1 MTNTERMP
9 GFRSLHAMT
18 LTAVAAMMTGV
29 SALILMAP
37 LAALAADT
45 PKEVTFT
52 KDVVPIF
59 QRTCQTCHHA
69 GTAAPMSLITY
80 QDVRP
85 WARSIKARV
94 TAREMPPWHLDKT
107 VGIREFKNDISL
119 SDAEINTIVRW
130 VDSGTP
136 QGDPKDMPPPLT
148 FAKETDW
155 FIGKPD
161 LIVTFDH
168 EMTMYANGP
177 DWWINKYA
185 DTGLT
190 EDRWV
195 KAMQIKPGNPK
206 IVHHAVTSVI
216 PPAGTD
222 LTDSGFVGGE
232 FEEYAVG
239 KYGDIYPENTGR
251 LLPAGSRIAFDMH
264 YFAIGE
270 EAKDR
275 TSLGIVFYPKGYVP
289 KYKITMMSFR
299 NLPND
304 DLEIPPNSV
313 VRHDGYFRLPKAAR
327 IVTFQPHMHM
337 RGKGMT
343 LEAINLDNTV
353 TTISSVDHF
362 DFNWHISYVYR
373 DDVAPLLPAGTVLH
387 AIGIHDNTTAN
398 KRNPDS
404 TMWAGYGERSVDD
417 MLQLRLGMVYL
428 DDPEYQAQVA
438 ERKTKVPQVLTGGQ
452 QQQQ

>member
-1 MTNTERMP
+1 MMRTEKTPRRFRWLRATMLT
-9 GFRSLHAMT
+9 GFTTAAA
-18 LTAVAAMMTGV
+18 AVATLMT
-29 SALILMAP
+29 P
-37 LAALAADT
+37 LAAPVPDAPT
-45 PKEVTFT
+45 SVTFT
-52 KDVVPIF
+52 RDVAPIF
-59 QRTCQTCHHA
+59 QKSCQTCHHP
-69 GTAAPMSLITY
+69 GTAAPMSLLTF

-85 WARSIKARV
+85 WAKSIKARV
-94 TAREMPPWHLDKT
+94 MAREMPPWHLDKS

-119 SDAEINTIVRW
+119 SDADINTIVRW
-130 VDSGTP
+130 VDGGTP
-136 QGDPKDMPPPLT
+136 QGDPKEMPPPLT
-148 FAKETDW
+148 FRAETDW

-161 LIVTFDH
+161 LTVTFDK

-195 KAMQIKPGNPK
+195 KAMQIKPSNAK

-216 PPAGTD
+216 PPKATD

-239 KYGDIYPENTGR
+239 KYGTTFPENTGR
-251 LLPAGSRIAFDMH
+251 LLPAGSRIQFDMH

-275 TSLGIVFYPKGYVP
+275 TTLGIVFYPKGYVP
-289 KYKITMMSFR
+289 KYKITMVSFR

-304 DLEIPPNSV
+304 DLEIPPNSI
-313 VRHDGYFRLPKAAR
+313 VRHDGYFRLPRPAR
-327 IVTFQPHMHM
+327 IVSFQPHMHM

-343 LEAINLDNTV
+343 LEAINLDNSV
-353 TTISSVDHF
+353 TTISSTDHF
-362 DFNWHISYVYR
+362 DFNWHIAYVYK

-387 AIGIHDNTTAN
+387 AIGVHDNTAAN
-398 KRNPDS
+398 RRNPDPL
-404 TMWAGYGERSVDD
+404 MWAGYGERSVDD
-417 MLQLRLGMVYL
+417 MLQLRLAVVYL
-428 DDPEYQAQVA
+428 DDAEYQAQVA
-438 ERKTKVPQVLTGGQ
+438 ERKTKVTQVLTGGNQ
-452 QQQQ
+452 R

>member
-1 MTNTERMP
+1 MMRTEKTPRR
-9 GFRSLHAMT
+9 FRWLYVTT
-18 LTAVAAMMTGV
+18 LTGLTTTAAAVATLMT
-29 SALILMAP
+29 P
-37 LAALAADT
+37 LAAPAAPDAPT
-45 PKEVTFT
+45 SLTFT
-52 KDVVPIF
+52 RDVAPIF
-59 QRTCQTCHHA
+59 QKACQTCHHP
-69 GTAAPMSLITY
+69 GTAAPMSLLTF

-94 TAREMPPWHLDKT
+94 TAREMPPWHLDKS

-119 SDAEINTIVRW
+119 SDADINTIVRW
-130 VDSGTP
+130 VDGGTP

-148 FAKETDW
+148 FRPETDW

-161 LIVTFDH
+161 LTITFDK

-195 KAMQIKPGNPK
+195 KAMQIKPSNAR

-239 KYGDIYPENTGR
+239 KYGTTFPENTGR
-251 LLPAGSRIAFDMH
+251 LLPAGSRIQFDMH

-275 TSLGIVFYPKGYVP
+275 TTLGIVFYPKGYVP
-289 KYKITMMSFR
+289 KYKITMVSFR

-304 DLEIPPNSV
+304 DLEIPPNSI
-313 VRHDGYFRLPKAAR
+313 VRHDGYFRLPRPAR
-327 IVTFQPHMHM
+327 IVSFQPHMHM

-343 LEAINLDNTV
+343 LEAINLDNSV
-353 TTISSVDHF
+353 TTISSTDHF
-362 DFNWHISYVYR
+362 DFNWHIAYVYR

-387 AIGIHDNTTAN
+387 AIGVHDNTAAN
-398 KRNPDS
+398 RRNPDPL
-404 TMWAGYGERSVDD
+404 MWAGYGERSVDD
-417 MLQLRLGMVYL
+417 MLQLRLAVVYL
-428 DDPEYQAQVA
+428 DDAEYQAQVA
-438 ERKTKVPQVLTGGQ
+438 ERKTKVTQVLTGGNQ
-452 QQQQ
+452 R

>member
-1 MTNTERMP
+1 MMRTEKTPRR
-9 GFRSLHAMT
+9 FRWLRATT
-18 LTAVAAMMTGV
+18 LTGLTTTAAAVATLMTPF
-29 SALILMAP
+29 AAP
-37 LAALAADT
+37 APDAPT
-45 PKEVTFT
+45 SVTFT
-52 KDVVPIF
+52 RDVAPIF
-59 QRTCQTCHHA
+59 QKSCQTCHHA
-69 GTAAPMSLITY
+69 GTAAPMSLLTF

-85 WARSIKARV
+85 WAKSIKARV
-94 TAREMPPWHLDKT
+94 MAREMPPWHLDKS

-119 SDAEINTIVRW
+119 SDADINTIVRW
-130 VDSGTP
+130 VDGGTP

-148 FAKETDW
+148 FRPETDW

-161 LIVTFDH
+161 LTVTFDK
-168 EMTMYANGP
+168 EMTMYAKGP

-195 KAMQIKPGNPK
+195 KAMQIKPSNAK

-216 PPAGTD
+216 PPKGTD

-239 KYGDIYPENTGR
+239 KYGTTFPENTGR
-251 LLPAGSRIAFDMH
+251 LLPAGSRIQFDMH

-275 TSLGIVFYPKGYVP
+275 TTLGIVFYPKGYVP
-289 KYKITMMSFR
+289 KYKITMVSFR

-304 DLEIPPNSV
+304 DLEIPPNSI
-313 VRHDGYFRLPKAAR
+313 VRHDGYFRLPRPAR
-327 IVTFQPHMHM
+327 IVSFQPHMHM

-343 LEAINLDNTV
+343 LEAINLDNSV
-353 TTISSVDHF
+353 TTISSTDHF
-362 DFNWHISYVYR
+362 DFNWHIAYVYK

-387 AIGIHDNTTAN
+387 AIGVHDNTAAN
-398 KRNPDS
+398 RRNPDPL
-404 TMWAGYGERSVDD
+404 MWAGYGERSVDD
-417 MLQLRLGMVYL
+417 MLQLRLAVVYL
-428 DDPEYQAQVA
+428 DDAEYQAQVA
-438 ERKTKVPQVLTGGQ
+438 ERKTKVTQVLTGGNQ
-452 QQQQ
+452 R